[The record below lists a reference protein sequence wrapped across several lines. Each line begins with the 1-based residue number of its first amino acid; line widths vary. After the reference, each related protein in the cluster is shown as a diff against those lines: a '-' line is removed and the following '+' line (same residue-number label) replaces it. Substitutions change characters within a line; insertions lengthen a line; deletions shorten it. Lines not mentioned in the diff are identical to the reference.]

1 MNLHD
6 PKYKDFALVQEMLE
20 TPGLIGKFD
29 FRAAQDAAAAIRER
43 GRLFLTGEGSSRI
56 FPAKNLIAEIL
67 RLGLPIAAATEG
79 ARQAHEYD
87 LSQFV
92 VFGASNS
99 GKTKELISLFTQL
112 SRQGHQQRFGLSAN
126 SPCTL
131 ETVCNRCYTL
141 KCGREDAVA
150 ATKSVVEQAL
160 FYLSLI
166 VAAGPSSPQVAN
178 QQEAAAK
185 ARQVLEAEI
194 DPALIQKIAKAPTV
208 YFAGRNNGVAE
219 EITLKTNE
227 ITHKKSDYLEGTYA
241 VHGIEEV
248 MTAADV
254 VLVFDPFP
262 AEIEKFKT
270 TLVDGVGM
278 TVIAIVD
285 HEYMV
290 PKATVLPTIRIP
302 RVEGYWSV
310 LQLLAGWNILV
321 QVGVGLGINLDK
333 AERARKIGNE
343 FLGG

>member
-1 MNLHD
+1 MNLKEV
-6 PKYKDFALVQEMLE
+6 KYNKFSLVREMLE

-29 FRAAQDAAAAIRER
+29 FSASKEAAATIRDS

-56 FPAKNLIAEIL
+56 FPANNLISEVLA
-67 RLGLPIAAATEG
+67 LGLPLAVATEG

-87 LSQFV
+87 LSNFV

-99 GKTKELISLFTQL
+99 GKTKELISLFNRL
-112 SRQGHQQRFGLSAN
+112 CRQGHQQRYGLSAN
-126 SPCTL
+126 SPCML
-131 ETVCNRCYTL
+131 ETASNCCYTL
-141 KCGREDAVA
+141 KCGKEEAVA

-160 FYLSLI
+160 FYRSL
-166 VAAGPSSPQVAN
+166 VCTADASSALAARR
-178 QQEAAAK
+178 QEAAAK
-185 ARQVLEAEI
+185 ALDVLEAEI
-194 DPALIQKIAKAPTV
+194 DATLIQKIAKAATV

-248 MTAADV
+248 MNRDDV
-254 VLVFDPFP
+254 VIVFDPFP
-262 AEIEKFKT
+262 EEIEKFKT
-270 TLVDGVGM
+270 TLADGVGL
-278 TVIAIVD
+278 TVIAVAA
-285 HEYMV
+285 E
-290 PKATVLPTIRIP
+290 PTIVPTIVIP
-302 RVEGYWSV
+302 RVEGYWNI

-321 QVGVGLGINLDK
+321 QVGVGLEINLDK

>member
-6 PKYKDFALVQEMLE
+6 PKDASFALVREMLE
-20 TPGLIGKFD
+20 TPALIGAFD
-29 FRAAQDAAAAIRER
+29 FQAAEEAAAAIRAS
-43 GRLFLTGEGSSRI
+43 GKLFLTGEGSSRI

-67 RLGLPIAAATEG
+67 RLGVPLAAATEG

-87 LSQFV
+87 LSKFV

-112 SRQGHQQRFGLSAN
+112 CQQGHGMRFGLSAN

-131 ETVCNRCYTL
+131 ETVSNRCYTL
-141 KCGREDAVA
+141 KCGKEDAVA

-160 FYLSLI
+160 FYRSLI
-166 VAAGPSSPQVAN
+166 LAWEPSSVLVAN
-178 QQEAAAK
+178 RQEAAAM
-185 ARQVLEAEI
+185 AQQVLEAEI
-194 DPALIQKIAKAPTV
+194 DPALIQKIAMAPVV

-219 EITLKTNE
+219 EITLKANE

-241 VHGIEEV
+241 VHGVEEV
-248 MTAADV
+248 MSAQDV

-278 TVIAIVD
+278 TVIAI
-285 HEYMV
+285 
-290 PKATVLPTIRIP
+290 AAQQTALPTIRIP
-302 RVEGYWSV
+302 RVEGYWST

-333 AERARKIGNE
+333 GQRARKIGNE
-343 FLGG
+343 FTGG

>member
-6 PKYKDFALVQEMLE
+6 PKFDFALVREMLE

-29 FRAAQDAAAAIRER
+29 FQASQDAAAVVRKA
-43 GRLFLTGEGSSRI
+43 GKLFLTGEGSSRI

-67 RLGLPIAAATEG
+67 RLGVPVAAATEG

-87 LSQFV
+87 LAKFV

-99 GKTKELISLFTQL
+99 GKTKELISLFAQL
-112 SRQGHQQRFGLSAN
+112 GEQGHKKRFGLTAT
-126 SPCTL
+126 SPCPL
-131 ETVCNRCYTL
+131 ETVANRCYTL
-141 KCGREDAVA
+141 NCGKEEAVA

-160 FYLSLI
+160 FYRSLI
-166 VAAGPSSPQVAN
+166 VDDHEYMVPEPASPLVAN
-178 QQEAAAK
+178 QKKAVAK
-185 ARQVLEAEI
+185 ARQVLQAEI
-194 DPALIQKIAKAPTV
+194 DPALIEKIAQAPTV

-241 VHGIEEV
+241 VHGVEEV
-248 MTAADV
+248 MKAEDV

-262 AEIEKFKT
+262 AEIKKFQE
-270 TLVDGVGM
+270 TLVDGVHM
-278 TVIAIVD
+278 TVIAV
-285 HEYMV
+285 
-290 PKATVLPTIRIP
+290 AARQTALPTIRIP
-302 RVEGYWSV
+302 RLEGYDSI

-343 FLGG
+343 FLEGN

>member
-6 PKYKDFALVQEMLE
+6 PKYSKFALVQEMLE
-20 TPGLIGKFD
+20 TPGLIEKFD
-29 FRAAQDAAAAIRER
+29 FTASRDAAAAIRES

-56 FPAKNLIAEIL
+56 FPAKNLISEVL
-67 RLGLPIAAATEG
+67 RQGLPLAAATEG

-87 LSQFV
+87 LSKFV

-112 SRQGHQQRFGLSAN
+112 CRQGHQRRFGLSAN
-126 SPCTL
+126 TPCTL
-131 ETVCNRCYTL
+131 ETVSNRCYTL
-141 KCGREDAVA
+141 RCGKEDAVA

-160 FYLSLI
+160 FYRSLV
-166 VAAGPSSPQVAN
+166 VAAEGSSPLPARQS
-178 QQEAAAK
+178 EAAAK
-185 ARQVLEAEI
+185 AREVLEAEI
-194 DPALIQKIAKAPTV
+194 DPALIQRIAKASTV

-227 ITHKKSDYLEGTYA
+227 ITHKKSGYLEGTYA

-248 MTAADV
+248 MTRDDV
-254 VLVFDPFP
+254 VIVFDPFP
-262 AEIEKFKT
+262 EEIEKFKT
-270 TLVDGVGM
+270 TLVDGVGL
-278 TVIAIVD
+278 TVIAV
-285 HEYMV
+285 
-290 PKATVLPTIRIP
+290 AAAPTIVPTITIP

-343 FLGG
+343 FIEQ